1 MEDWDKFSM
10 EESFAINTPLP
21 LSKTELL
28 VSVMT
33 IDNFSYRMKKIP
45 QYQQTK
51 LEDIYDGQITNE
63 KMLWY

>member
-28 VSVMT
+28 VSGMT
-33 IDNFSYRMKKIP
+33 IDNFSYRMKKTP
-45 QYQQTK
+45 QCQQK
-51 LEDIYDGQITNE
+51 VSLSSWGH
-63 KMLWY
+63 KPAM

>member
-28 VSVMT
+28 VSGMT
-33 IDNFSYRMKKIP
+33 IDNFSYRMKKTP
-45 QYQQTK
+45 
-51 LEDIYDGQITNE
+51 
-63 KMLWY
+63 